1 MNIKRFAAPI
11 KCDIEAIKLAL
22 KKRNVEIEYTV
33 DENEEYYVIEIVNG
47 INNLSVYVLGV
58 AVGLEI
64 ERVTQLEERNRN
76 IERLNKIRELADNIN
91 K

>member
-1 MNIKRFAAPI
+1 M
-11 KCDIEAIKLAL
+11 

-64 ERVTQLEERNRN
+64 GRVTQLEERNRN

-91 K
+91 KDLEIEWLAVTQPPL